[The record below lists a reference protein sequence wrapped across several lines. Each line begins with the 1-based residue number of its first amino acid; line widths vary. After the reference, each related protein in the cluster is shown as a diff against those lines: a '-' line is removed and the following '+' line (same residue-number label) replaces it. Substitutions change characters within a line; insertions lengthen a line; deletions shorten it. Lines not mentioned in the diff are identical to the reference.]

1 MGDET
6 YHAKSSS
13 CDMTTMRPRGRA
25 GASIGIGSSFSRSC
39 SSFQVR
45 RREMYDARE
54 TNAEGMVMS
63 LVSSASSRQLLAISC
78 YVY

>member
-1 MGDET
+1 
-6 YHAKSSS
+6 
-13 CDMTTMRPRGRA
+13 
-25 GASIGIGSSFSRSC
+25 
-39 SSFQVR
+39 
-45 RREMYDARE
+45 MYDARE